1 MTTDQTKSQSRFVYL
16 DGPGDW
22 EVWEQDFL
30 SKVKLQRVW
39 DQVQG
44 TKPLRKEPI
53 CPEPDQGY
61 ATRANAARGAQS
73 ATDSTITVAS
83 GSRPIS
89 VADLTDGGRT
99 RFNEDMATY
108 IRLETLYVQEAKAM
122 AEIGEFVIKTV
133 NPKYRRTCCKADD
146 SISQWYINLKKEVG
160 ATTEWGYN
168 KASNDYHEALK
179 PLAKI
184 KDYETFI
191 DKWETAFSVANDKGV
206 AETLNYLSWS
216 RDFFRSIKNVPEA
229 VAWGISYRQTKG
241 QDFQEGKLTYRDFAV
256 DFRNEMGLVAP
267 TTMHKKIGRG
277 AFGPTYADQE
287 ANDQNAEGA
296 SRGRGGRTRSGKKRT
311 RDNRSFSSKC
321 MLCDVP
327 GHKIEECFFLSQQ
340 APTWFSLDCSTER
353 FFNKRPALPDDYIV
367 AGDSRLAVRGY
378 GDVTIQLGTTRK
390 VMRLRDVAFI
400 PSIQC
405 NLVSLRLI
413 RRQGF
418 YWDNR
423 NDPTLLRRRV
433 DNSVVCRLRDL
444 HGQYVIEYNDAN
456 SNHASFATRSARWT
470 NWKRPS
476 VTAEA
481 QKWHLRYGHPGPEA
495 LARLQRTA
503 QGVKIRGP
511 TTVQCE
517 ACAKSKIKRQISRRP
532 RQFTQGVGERLA
544 VDFHEYTQGY
554 EGFKHLMLV
563 TDRWSGLVWDFYLT
577 DRKGKTLVEAFDGL
591 WIYLDTQY
599 RIRPAVIE
607 TDNEVMKHDGIIS
620 WAAEKGIRFEPSAPY
635 TQAQNGGAE
644 RSGGVIKEK
653 ARAIRESAKF
663 PEFLWPEIVKAAV
676 YLHNRTPTLIN
687 HWKSPYERF
696 HTQIGTHAGGFAQAR
711 KPEGTH
717 LKAYG
722 CKAYAMT
729 AKAQEKKDR
738 IRRFN
743 PKAWV
748 GYLIGYQSSNI
759 YRVWVPS
766 LNRVISTRDVIFNED
781 EFFSGNVEQLRDDL
795 RILNE
800 EDLKKALDTAELPE
814 PDLEDEPTGRSG
826 EDEEV
831 MDMGDPLDPV
841 EDSSSESKLTSTRF
855 EPLPTPPQSPPA
867 AFFTTMYEKTS
878 YDEPQDQESTYNAWQ
893 GVEAYNV
900 SRQEGPRQATF
911 PYNVKQVA
919 AAYNASQVEVTYNDT
934 QQATPWEQAYNAGR
948 QTADPKSAR
957 GEAYQA
963 RRRRLRPMRSGYTDA
978 NKGTILERLKALQRT
993 HRSELPVPPKN
1004 GRVQDHPL
1012 KELFHQ
1018 AELDHLKSHD
1028 QMQSWREV
1036 PRTVAQ
1042 GKQILGCMWVYV
1054 YKTDKHGY
1062 FVKCK
1067 ARLVISSSSPCCF
1080 KKDGILVFFYVD
1092 DIVFAF
1098 RKEKRLLEKVL
1109 AAKLGQ
1115 RYELSG
1121 GGGLQWFLGIEV
1133 IRDRTKRLIRLSQTA
1148 YIDKISKLIRGP
1160 AKSEVPM
1167 GRNEL
1172 LPYDGVT
1179 TASDLNWYQR
1189 TIGSILFAAVQT
1201 RADISFATSRLA
1213 RFLNNPGPQ
1222 HCQAADQ
1229 VLTYLKRTRNYALQ
1243 LGGADTLDIASDA
1256 SFADNSLD
1264 RKSSQGLA
1272 MKLFGGL
1279 IAWRANKQDTVT
1291 TSIHG
1296 GRTPFP
1302 FASSQGSTL
1311 HRQAS
1316 QRADSRS
1323 RRQLPQE
1330 AMLHQPDDATAGPTA
1345 HPQPSGCAS
1354 GRHVDLQHPLDLA
1367 RLREACNKAVM
1378 DHSSL
1383 RTRLQTR

>member
-1 MTTDQTKSQSRFVYL
+1 VGSI
-16 DGPGDW
+16 
-22 EVWEQDFL
+22 EE
-30 SKVKLQRVW
+30 
-39 DQVQG
+39 
-44 TKPLRKEPI
+44 
-53 CPEPDQGY
+53 
-61 ATRANAARGAQS
+61 
-73 ATDSTITVAS
+73 AS
-83 GSRPIS
+83 FI
-89 VADLTDGGRT
+89 A
-99 RFNEDMATY
+99 
-108 IRLETLYVQEAKAM
+108 I
-122 AEIGEFVIKTV
+122 
-133 NPKYRRTCCKADD
+133 
-146 SISQWYINLKKEVG
+146 
-160 ATTEWGYN
+160 
-168 KASNDYHEALK
+168 KAS
-179 PLAKI
+179 
-184 KDYETFI
+184 
-191 DKWETAFSVANDKGV
+191 FS
-206 AETLNYLSWS
+206 
-216 RDFFRSIKNVPEA
+216 
-229 VAWGISYRQTKG
+229 
-241 QDFQEGKLTYRDFAV
+241 
-256 DFRNEMGLVAP
+256 
-267 TTMHKKIGRG
+267 
-277 AFGPTYADQE
+277 
-287 ANDQNAEGA
+287 
-296 SRGRGGRTRSGKKRT
+296 TRST
-311 RDNRSFSSKC
+311 YP
-321 MLCDVP
+321 LL
-327 GHKIEECFFLSQQ
+327 LS
-340 APTWFSLDCSTER
+340 AILDSGTTIHIFNQEER

-900 SRQEGPRQATF
+900 SRQEGPRQATS

-1067 ARLVISSSSPCCF
+1067 ARLVVRGDQQRWSAGEETYAATLAGRSFRTLMSIAARFDLELTQYDAVNAFVNAKLPYEVYMEMPRGHRKGDTILKLEKALYGLRISPLLWQKELTTTMIELGFVQIPHEPCCF

-1098 RKEKRLLEKVL
+1098 RKEQRLLEKVL

-1291 TSIHG
+1291 TS
-1296 GRTPFP
+1296 TTE
-1302 FASSQGSTL
+1302 AELLSLSQAAKEALFIDRLLKELTVALEDNYLTIQCDNIQTIRLVNRDTVTL
-1311 HRQAS
+1311 QTK
-1316 QRADSRS
+1316 
-1323 RRQLPQE
+1323 L
-1330 AMLHQPDDATAGPTA
+1330 
-1345 HPQPSGCAS
+1345 
-1354 GRHVDLQHPLDLA
+1354 RHVDIHNHWIRQEVNNGRIRVVYTPSDKMIADGFTKALQREKWQGFLDCLSIVEVEDHLRRPPAA
-1367 RLREACNKAVM
+1367 RSDEHEPRSK
-1378 DHSSL
+1378 
-1383 RTRLQTR
+1383 